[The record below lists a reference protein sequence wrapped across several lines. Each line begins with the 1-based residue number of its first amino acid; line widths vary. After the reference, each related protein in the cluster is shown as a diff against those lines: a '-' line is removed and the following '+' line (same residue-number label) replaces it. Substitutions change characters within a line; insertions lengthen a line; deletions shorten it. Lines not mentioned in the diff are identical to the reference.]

1 MVGDSKVDGK
11 EGPLDGRQTQSPF
24 DVRPAKKASRKSRY
38 LLAAILIPLYLGATF
53 YKYRV
58 GHARQEQVS
67 AMLEAAQCPVQPT
80 GYRSVMS
87 QWPAEG
93 LSAADKELY
102 VQRLS
107 KAIQMETVSYDDM
120 YPTDPLQSP
129 KDGGDERWLKHARFN
144 AWVRSEWPLVYEHL
158 EVEYVTKY
166 STLLTLPG
174 TNPSLPPVLLMSH
187 QDTVPVQTATIG
199 EWHHPPFEGR
209 VTDSKDD
216 PRGKRWIYGR
226 GALDCKGLVTSELN
240 ALERIVKERL
250 AAGRD
255 IRGERTVV
263 MSIGFDEEIMGIKG
277 AGNNSRVLQERYG
290 QDSFAFVIDEG
301 STGIETEYG
310 LRVASLGLSEK
321 GSMGAKLQIDVPG
334 GHASKPPRHTGLGI
348 LSLLIAELEA
358 HPNPHTLNAES
369 LYLRYLTCLAQ
380 HAPSMPSGL
389 RSRVLDP
396 TAWPALADDL
406 AQDDEL
412 RAHLATTMAANVARA
427 GEKINALPEHSEAII
442 DSRVGWDDTVAA
454 VQARYAGVISPVVEK
469 LNLTLEAFGET
480 VKEGVEGKGKVT
492 LGLSVPSAGREHA
505 PITPSEGPVWELI
518 AGTVRHVWGE
528 DVIVAPKG
536 MIAGTDTNYMKPLSK
551 NIFRFRAVPL
561 DEGQNVHTVN
571 ERITDDAL
579 FGITQY
585 VYELLVNLE
594 GWRE

>member
-1 MVGDSKVDGK
+1 MAGYHKLDSK
-11 EGPLDGRQTQSPF
+11 ESPF
-24 DVRPAKKASRKSRY
+24 NVRPAQPSRRRQ
-38 LLAAILIPLYLGATF
+38 LLAWVVIALSLGGLLYKHHAGCMER
-53 YKYRV
+53 KGRV
-58 GHARQEQVS
+58 A

-80 GYRSVMS
+80 RYRSVMS
-87 QWPAEG
+87 QWPEEG

-102 VQRLS
+102 VKRLS

-129 KDGGDERWLKHARFN
+129 EEGGDERWLKHERFN

-158 EVEYVTKY
+158 QVEYVTKY
-166 STLLTLPG
+166 STILTLPG
-174 TNPSLPPVLLMSH
+174 TDSSLAPVLIMSH
-187 QDTVPVQTATIG
+187 QDTVPVQAATIG
-199 EWHHPPFEGR
+199 DWHQPPFEGR
-209 VTDSKDD
+209 VSDPADD

-226 GALDCKGLVTSELN
+226 GALDCKGLLTSELN
-240 ALERIVKERL
+240 ALERIIKERL
-250 AAGRD
+250 AAGLD
-255 IRGERTVV
+255 VRGERTIV
-263 MSIGFDEEIMGIKG
+263 MSVGFDEEIMGIKG
-277 AGNNSRVLQERYG
+277 AGNNSLVLQERYG
-290 QDSFAFVIDEG
+290 HDSFAFIIDEG

-321 GSMGAKLQIDVPG
+321 GSLGAKIQVDVPG

-358 HPNPHTLNAES
+358 HPNPYTLNTDS

-380 HAPSMPSGL
+380 HAPDMPAGL
-389 RSRVLDP
+389 RARVLDP
-396 TAWPALADDL
+396 ASWPALADEL
-406 AQDDEL
+406 AEDDEL
-412 RAHLATTMAANVARA
+412 RAHIATTMAANVARA
-427 GEKINALPEHSEAII
+427 GEKVNALPEHSEAIV
-442 DSRVGWDDTVAA
+442 DSRVGWDDTLAG
-454 VQARYAGVISPVVEK
+454 VQARYAAVLAPVAAR
-469 LNLTLEAFGET
+469 LNLTMDAFGAR
-480 VKEGVEGKGKVT
+480 VGEGAAGRGRVT
-492 LGLSVPSAGREHA
+492 MDLNVPSAGREHA
-505 PITPSEGPVWELI
+505 PITPSEGAVWELV

-536 MIAGTDTNYMKPLSK
+536 MIAGTDTNWMKPLSK

-571 ERITDDAL
+571 ERITDEAL